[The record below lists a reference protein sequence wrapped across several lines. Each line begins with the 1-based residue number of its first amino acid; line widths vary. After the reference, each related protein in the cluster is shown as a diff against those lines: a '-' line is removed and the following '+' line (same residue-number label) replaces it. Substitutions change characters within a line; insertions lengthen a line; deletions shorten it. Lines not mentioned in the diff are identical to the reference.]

1 MLTIVFTVNGTPR
14 PQPRPRFVKGHV
26 VSTADQGTRLWR
38 AKVVSVCAELPKLP
52 EKTPAAV
59 EMVFRMPS
67 AKTDRVN
74 LPHLSTPDV
83 DNLAK
88 LILDAMQDANM
99 LPNDSAV
106 SRLTVIKRWA
116 LPGDAG
122 VSVQVSDD
130 VPSGDGPQGPPKWLL
145 GGLDPDDGE

>member
-1 MLTIVFTVNGTPR
+1 MITMVFTVNGTPR

-26 VSTADQGTRLWR
+26 VSTADPGTRLWR
-38 AKVVSVCAELPKLP
+38 AKVVAVCAELPKLP
-52 EKTPAAV
+52 EGTPLSV
-59 EMVFRMPS
+59 EMLFRLPS
-67 AKTDRVN
+67 AKANRVG
-74 LPHLSTPDV
+74 LPHLSTPDA

-106 SRLTVIKRWA
+106 SRVLVLKRWA

-122 VSVQVSDD
+122 VSVQISDD
-130 VPSGDGPQGPPKWLL
+130 HPGGDGPAKPPRWLL
-145 GGLDPDDGE
+145 GGLGPDDGE

>member
-1 MLTIVFTVNGTPR
+1 MITIVFTINGTPR
-14 PQPRPRFVKGHV
+14 PQPRPRFVRGYV
-26 VSTADQGTRLWR
+26 VSTADKETKLWR
-38 AKVVSVCAELPKLP
+38 AKVVAVCAELPKLP
-52 EKTPAAV
+52 EKTPLAV
-59 EMVFRMPS
+59 EMVFRIPS
-67 AKTDRVN
+67 NKTDRAN
-74 LPHLSTPDV
+74 LPHLFTPDV

-122 VSVQVSDD
+122 VSVQVAVDSA
-130 VPSGDGPQGPPKWLL
+130 GKGGPQTPPGWLL
-145 GGLDPDDGE
+145 GGSDPEDGE

>member
-1 MLTIVFTVNGTPR
+1 MITTVFTVNGTPR

-26 VSTADQGTRLWR
+26 VSTADPGTRLWR
-38 AKVVSVCAELPKLP
+38 AKVVAVCAELPKLP
-52 EKTPAAV
+52 DKTPLSV

-67 AKTDRVN
+67 AKTERIN

-106 SRLTVIKRWA
+106 SRLLVLKRWS

-122 VSVQVSDD
+122 VSVQIANDL
-130 VPSGDGPQGPPKWLL
+130 PSGNGPQEPPKWLL
-145 GGLDPDDGE
+145 GGSDPEDGE

>member
-1 MLTIVFTVNGTPR
+1 MITTVFTVNGAPR
-14 PQPRPRFVKGHV
+14 PQPRPRFIKGHV
-26 VSTADQGTRLWR
+26 VSTADKETRLWR
-38 AKVVSVCAELPKLP
+38 AKVVAVCAELPKLP
-52 EKTPAAV
+52 DKTPLSV
-59 EMVFRMPS
+59 EMVFRMPTPKS
-67 AKTDRVN
+67 NRTN
-74 LPHLSTPDV
+74 LPHLFTPDV

-106 SRLTVIKRWA
+106 SRLTVLKRWA

-130 VPSGDGPQGPPKWLL
+130 LPSGNGPQTPPRWLT
-145 GGLDPDDGE
+145 GGSDPDDGE